1 MSKIV
6 LLVVGAAWAAVLLP
20 PLLRSRVEN
29 RPNSSVV
36 DFRRRLSTLQRT
48 VPARGMSP
56 MRSMARPLAPSP
68 ARGGPRTHG
77 GRQATPRLTDVS
89 RSAAV
94 APIAGARQHRSAAVA
109 ADVPVRAQRPSH
121 GAARRA
127 PAAPARQLNAR
138 ERMRQRRQNVL
149 FMLIAVTAATAFLAA
164 STRNSMMVYAFVLAS
179 VSLAGFCYKLVQI
192 RRQGDMKAYGESW
205 FRAA

>member
-68 ARGGPRTHG
+68 ARSGPRTHG
-77 GRQATPRLTDVS
+77 GRAAAPRLTDVS
-89 RSAAV
+89 RASAV
-94 APIAGARQHRSAAVA
+94 TPMPGARQHRAVA
-109 ADVPVRAQRPSH
+109 ADLGGRSPRPQP
-121 GAARRA
+121 AAVRRA
-127 PAAPARQLNAR
+127 PAAPARPTNAR

-164 STRNSMMVYAFVLAS
+164 TTRNNMMVYAFVLAA

>member
-68 ARGGPRTHG
+68 VRSGPRTHG
-77 GRQATPRLTDVS
+77 GRPGAPRLTEAS
-89 RSAAV
+89 RSTAAM
-94 APIAGARQHRSAAVA
+94 PMPGARQHRPVAAEITARPQRPQPAAVRRA
-109 ADVPVRAQRPSH
+109 AAARPSN
-121 GAARRA
+121 
-127 PAAPARQLNAR
+127 PR

-149 FMLIAVTAATAFLAA
+149 FMLVAVTAATAFLAA
-164 STRNSMMVYAFVLAS
+164 TTRNSMMVYAFVLAA
-179 VSLAGFCYKLVQI
+179 VSLSGFCYKLVQI
-192 RRQGDMKAYGESW
+192 RRQGDTKAYGESW

>member
-56 MRSMARPLAPSP
+56 MRSMARPLAPAP
-68 ARGGPRTHG
+68 ARSGPRSHG
-77 GRQATPRLTDVS
+77 GRPAVAPRLAEPA
-89 RSAAV
+89 RAASV
-94 APIAGARQHRSAAVA
+94 TPIAGARQHRSAVA
-109 ADVPVRAQRPSH
+109 ADPSARLHRPQPA
-121 GAARRA
+121 AARRA
-127 PAAPARQLNAR
+127 PAPVRQSSAR

-149 FMLIAVTAATAFLAA
+149 FMLVGVTAATAFLAA
-164 STRNSMMVYAFVLAS
+164 STRNSMMVYAFVLAA

>member
-1 MSKIV
+1 MSKII

-68 ARGGPRTHG
+68 ARSGPRTHG
-77 GRQATPRLTDVS
+77 GGRPAAPRLTDVS
-89 RSAAV
+89 RSV
-94 APIAGARQHRSAAVA
+94 VTPMAGAREHRAVA
-109 ADVPVRAQRPSH
+109 ASPSVRAHRSQQQT
-121 GAARRA
+121 AVRRG
-127 PAAPARQLNAR
+127 PAAPPRPSTAR

-149 FMLIAVTAATAFLAA
+149 FMLVAVTAATAFLAA

-192 RRQGDMKAYGESW
+192 RRQGDLKAYGESW

>member
-77 GRQATPRLTDVS
+77 GPQAAPRLTDVS

-94 APIAGARQHRSAAVA
+94 APIAGARQHRAVA
-109 ADVPVRAQRPSH
+109 ADVPARTPRPQH
-121 GAARRA
+121 AAVRRA
-127 PAAPARQLNAR
+127 PAAPARALSAR
-138 ERMRQRRQNVL
+138 DRMRQRRQNVL

-164 STRNSMMVYAFVLAS
+164 STRNSMMVYAFVLAA

>member
-48 VPARGMSP
+48 VPSRGMTP
-56 MRSMARPLAPSP
+56 MRSMARPLVPSSTV
-68 ARGGPRTHG
+68 RTGPRVHG
-77 GRQATPRLTDVS
+77 GATPLAAPRLTDVN
-89 RSAAV
+89 RQAA
-94 APIAGARQHRSAAVA
+94 PTPLHGHRQHRAEAVRPTRTAASPSRR
-109 ADVPVRAQRPSH
+109 PV
-121 GAARRA
+121 
-127 PAAPARQLNAR
+127 PAREVSAR
-138 ERMRQRRQNVL
+138 ERMRQRRVNVL
-149 FMLIAVTAATAFLAA
+149 FLLVAVTAGTAFLALT
-164 STRNSMMVYAFVLAS
+164 TRNSAMVYASVLAAI
-179 VSLAGFCYKLVQI
+179 SLSGFCYKLVQI
-192 RRQGDMKAYGESW
+192 RRQGELHTYGESW

>member
-48 VPARGMSP
+48 VPSRGMSP
-56 MRSMARPLAPSP
+56 MRSMARPLVQSTPMRS
-68 ARGGPRTHG
+68 GPRVHG
-77 GRQATPRLTDVS
+77 GGRPTAVPHLTDVS
-89 RSAAV
+89 RSAAPYGGPRQHR
-94 APIAGARQHRSAAVA
+94 AEPARQHRSSAPA
-109 ADVPVRAQRPSH
+109 
-121 GAARRA
+121 AARRSV
-127 PAAPARQLNAR
+127 PARQVSGR
-138 ERMRQRRQNVL
+138 ERMRQRRMNVL
-149 FMLIAVTAATAFLAA
+149 FLLVAVTAGTAFLALT
-164 STRNSMMVYAFVLAS
+164 TRNSVMVYASVLAAI
-179 VSLAGFCYKLVQI
+179 SLTGFCYKLVQI
-192 RRQGDMKAYGESW
+192 RRQGELRSYGESW

>member
-68 ARGGPRTHG
+68 SRGGPRTHG
-77 GRQATPRLTDVS
+77 GRSAAPRLTDVS

-94 APIAGARQHRSAAVA
+94 APLPAPRQHRSEA
-109 ADVPVRAQRPSH
+109 ADVPARAHRPH
-121 GAARRA
+121 AAATRRA
-127 PAAPARQLNAR
+127 PAAPARQLTAR

-149 FMLIAVTAATAFLAA
+149 LMLVAVTAATAFLAA
-164 STRNSMMVYAFVLAS
+164 TTRNSMMVYAFVFAA

>member
-68 ARGGPRTHG
+68 ARSGPRTHG
-77 GRQATPRLTDVS
+77 GRAAAAPRLTDVS
-89 RSAAV
+89 RVAAV
-94 APIAGARQHRSAAVA
+94 GPMPAARQHRPVAAEVTSRPLRPSQAAV
-109 ADVPVRAQRPSH
+109 
-121 GAARRA
+121 RRA
-127 PAAPARQLNAR
+127 PTAPRPSNPR
-138 ERMRQRRQNVL
+138 DRMRQRRQNVL

-164 STRNSMMVYAFVLAS
+164 TTRNSMMVYAFVLAA

>member
-68 ARGGPRTHG
+68 IRSGPRTHG
-77 GRQATPRLTDVS
+77 DNRQGPVRLTDVS
-89 RSAAV
+89 RPTGQGPVPGTRTHRAAEPSSRPVRHTPTVGTRRATSAR
-94 APIAGARQHRSAAVA
+94 PSSARQ
-109 ADVPVRAQRPSH
+109 Q
-121 GAARRA
+121 
-127 PAAPARQLNAR
+127 
-138 ERMRQRRQNVL
+138 MRQRRQNVL
-149 FMLIAVTAATAFLAA
+149 FLLVAVTAATAFLALT
-164 STRNSMMVYAFVLAS
+164 TRNSMMVYGFVLFAVTLS
-179 VSLAGFCYKLVQI
+179 GYCYKLVQL
-192 RRQGDMKAYGESW
+192 RRQDDMKAYGESW

>member
-68 ARGGPRTHG
+68 ARSGPRTHG
-77 GRQATPRLTDVS
+77 GRAAASPRLTDVS
-89 RSAAV
+89 RVAAV
-94 APIAGARQHRSAAVA
+94 GPMPAARQHRPVAAEVTSRPLRPSQAAV
-109 ADVPVRAQRPSH
+109 
-121 GAARRA
+121 RRA
-127 PAAPARQLNAR
+127 PTAPRPSNPR
-138 ERMRQRRQNVL
+138 DRMRQRRQNVL

-164 STRNSMMVYAFVLAS
+164 TTRNSMMVYAFVLAT

>member
-48 VPARGMSP
+48 VPARGMAP
-56 MRSMARPLAPSP
+56 MRSMARPLVSSP
-68 ARGGPRTHG
+68 VRPGSRSHHQVA
-77 GRQATPRLTDVS
+77 PRLVDVS
-89 RSAAV
+89 RPAMSRSSVPRTNAPRVRSHYSA
-94 APIAGARQHRSAAVA
+94 PT
-109 ADVPVRAQRPSH
+109 P
-121 GAARRA
+121 A
-127 PAAPARQLNAR
+127 PAARPMHAHARPTVSSR
-138 ERMRQRRQNVL
+138 ERLRQRRQTVL
-149 FMLIAVTAATAFLAA
+149 FVLVAVTAATAFLAL
-164 STRNSMMVYAFVLAS
+164 STANSMMVYAFALAAI
-179 VSLAGFCYKLVQI
+179 SLTGYCYKLVQL
-192 RRQGDMKAYGESW
+192 RRSSEVRPFRESW

>member
-68 ARGGPRTHG
+68 VRSGPRTHG
-77 GRQATPRLTDVS
+77 GRAPAGRVADIS
-89 RSAAV
+89 RSSAV
-94 APIAGARQHRSAAVA
+94 TPMPAARQHRAVA
-109 ADVPVRAQRPSH
+109 AEPTGRTHRSQH
-121 GAARRA
+121 AAVRRA
-127 PAAPARQLNAR
+127 PAAPARQLSAR

-149 FMLIAVTAATAFLAA
+149 FMLVAVTAATAFLAA
-164 STRNSMMVYAFVLAS
+164 TTRNSMMVYAFVLAA